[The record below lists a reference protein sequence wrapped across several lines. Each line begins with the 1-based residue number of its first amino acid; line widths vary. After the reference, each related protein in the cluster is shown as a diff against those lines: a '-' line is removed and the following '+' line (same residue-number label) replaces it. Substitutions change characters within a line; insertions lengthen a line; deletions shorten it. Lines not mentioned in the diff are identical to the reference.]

1 MPFKKIEVTRPRGIN
16 TDLSPYEMPNELWS
30 NGNNVDF
37 SGARVNVALGYK
49 RVMSN
54 SPLTIIPKHAVA
66 FRDGSTDYWYYA
78 GDTKIYKTDGTNH
91 DNVTRQDDEA
101 EPADVDY
108 APEFNITYDSDGTTI
123 LSKARQHNGWTS
135 DVFNGALLLNNGYDL
150 PQVYDTTEGR
160 MVDLTDWPSTDKCGV
175 LRPFKNYLVALD
187 ITQDS
192 DRRPTMVRWSD
203 TAPLGGVPESWDST
217 DPASQAGY
225 NILPD
230 TQGQVV
236 EGKALGDTFFI
247 YKNDAV
253 WAMQFIGGNF
263 VFSFRKVFSDA
274 GILAKDCVAE
284 YDNKHFVIGVDD
296 IYVHDGTTKKSVI
309 SNKMHDF
316 FYNDIDTEHVS
327 KVRCV
332 ANNSRKEMII
342 YYPNSS
348 SEDGLANTAITWNW
362 ESDSWSKRDVGNVSH
377 ITTGI
382 VALDGTDT
390 RQWGADTGTDTWEG
404 STGVW
409 DSQTYNP
416 AVESLVYITQG
427 DFAIS
432 SNFNLG
438 NTGILMRLEGQEQ
451 SYESFVEREGID
463 FGDDK
468 GYKYIHAIYPHMV
481 GEGTIKIYVGTE
493 EFQGGGISWSEP
505 QEFVV
510 GQDYKVNF
518 RKSGRYIAVRFEGEG
533 GSLWGL
539 TGYSMEYSFEGR
551 Q

>member
-16 TDLSPYEMPNELWS
+16 SDLSPYEMPNELWS

-37 SGARVNVALGYK
+37 KGARVNVALGYQ
-49 RVMSN
+49 RVMSA
-54 SPLTIIPKHAVA
+54 SPLSAIPKHAVA

-78 GDTKIYKTDGTNH
+78 GDNDIYKTDGINH
-91 DNVTRQDDEA
+91 TEVTRTSL
-101 EPADVDY
+101 DY
-108 APEFNITYDSDGTTI
+108 TPEFNTGTG
-123 LSKARQHNGWTS
+123 ARQHTGWTS
-135 DVFNGALLLNNGYDL
+135 NVFNGALLLNNGYDL
-150 PQVYDTTEGR
+150 PQVYDTNTAK
-160 MVDLTDWPSTDKCGV
+160 MIDLNAWPPTDKCGV

-187 ITQDS
+187 ITEGGT
-192 DRRPTMVRWSD
+192 RRPTMVRWSD
-203 TAPLGGVPESWDST
+203 TAPLGGVPTSWAAVDAS
-217 DPASQAGY
+217 SQAGY

-236 EGKALGDTFFI
+236 DGKALGDTFFI

-284 YDNKHFVIGVDD
+284 YDNKHFVIGVND

-316 FYNDIDTEHVS
+316 FYSDINTEHVS

-342 YYPNSS
+342 YYPNFS
-348 SEDGLANTAITWNW
+348 SEDGIANTAITWNW
-362 ESDSWSKRDVGNVSH
+362 ESDSWSKRDIGNISH

-390 RQWGADTGTDTWEG
+390 RQWSSLSDQSTWEG
-404 STGVW
+404 SSGVW

-416 AVESLVYITQG
+416 AVDSLVYISQG
-427 DFAIS
+427 DLAS
-432 SNFNLG
+432 ASDFNLG
-438 NTGILMRLEGQEQ
+438 NTGVNITVSSG
-451 SYESFVEREGID
+451 SSGVPYESFVEREGID

-468 GYKYIHAIYPHMV
+468 GYKYIHAIYPHMI

-493 EFQGGGISWSEP
+493 ESQGGGITWSQP
-505 QEFVV
+505 QAFVV

-518 RKSGRYIAVRFEGEG
+518 RKSGRYIAVRFEGDG
-533 GSLWGL
+533 GTLWGL

>member
-16 TDLSPYEMPNELWS
+16 ADLSPYEMPNELWS

-37 SGARVNVALGYK
+37 NGARVNVALGYQ
-49 RVMSN
+49 RVLSTQQL
-54 SPLTIIPKHAVA
+54 SIIPKHAIA
-66 FRDGSTDYWYYA
+66 FKDGSTDYWYYA
-78 GDTKIYKTDGTNH
+78 GDTKIYRTDGTNH
-91 DNVTRQDDEA
+91 DNVTRQTNTV
-101 EPADVDY
+101 DVDY
-108 APEFNITYDSDGTTI
+108 TPEFHSVTG
-123 LSKARQHNGWTS
+123 ARQHTGWTS
-135 DVFNGALLLNNGYDL
+135 NVFNGALLLNNGYDA
-150 PQVYDTTEGR
+150 PQVYDTTGSKLE
-160 MVDLTDWPSTDKCGV
+160 DLTAWPSADRCGV
-175 LRPFKNYLVALD
+175 LRPFKNYLIALD
-187 ITQDS
+187 INDGGT
-192 DRRPTMVRWSD
+192 RRPTMVRWSD
-203 TAPLGGVPESWDST
+203 TAPLGGVPASWDST

-236 EGKALGDTFFI
+236 EGMALGDTFFI

-263 VFSFRKVFSDA
+263 VFSFRKVFSDV

-284 YDNKHFVIGVDD
+284 YDNKHFVVGVDD
-296 IYVHDGTTKKSVI
+296 VYVHDGTTKKSVI

-316 FYNDIDTEHVS
+316 FYNDINTEHVS

-332 ANNSRKEMII
+332 VNNSRKEMII
-342 YYPNSS
+342 YYPNSN
-348 SEDGLANTAITWNW
+348 SEDGIANTALTWNW
-362 ESDSWSKRDVGNVSH
+362 ESDSWSKRDIGEVSH
-377 ITTGI
+377 ITTGL

-390 RQWGADTGTDTWEG
+390 RQWSSSGDTATWEG

-416 AVESLVYITQG
+416 AVDSLVYITQG
-427 DFAIS
+427 NTAAS
-432 SNFNLG
+432 SYFNLG
-438 NTGILMRLEGQEQ
+438 NTGVNMLLDDATHS
-451 SYESFVEREGID
+451 SYQSFVEREGID

-468 GYKYIHAIYPHMV
+468 GYKYVHAIYPHMV
-481 GEGTIKIYVGTE
+481 GEGTIKIYVGSE
-493 EFQGGGISWSEP
+493 EFQGGGISWSQP

-518 RKSGRYIAVRFEGEG
+518 RKSGRYIAVRFESEG
-533 GSLWGL
+533 GTLWGL
-539 TGYSMEYSFEGR
+539 TGYSLEYSFEGR

>member
-16 TDLSPYEMPNELWS
+16 SDLSPYEMPNELWS
-30 NGNNVDF
+30 NGNNIDF
-37 SGARVNVALGYK
+37 KGARVNVALGYK
-49 RVMSN
+49 RVLS
-54 SPLTIIPKHAVA
+54 SSELSIIPKHAVA

-91 DNVTRQDDEA
+91 NNVTRQ
-101 EPADVDY
+101 PNSVDVDY
-108 APEFNITYDSDGTTI
+108 TPEFNITYDSGGTTV

-150 PQVYDTTEGR
+150 PQVYDDVAGK
-160 MVDLTDWPSTDKCGV
+160 MIDLTAWPSTDKCGV

-187 ITQDS
+187 ITQS
-192 DRRPTMVRWSD
+192 SNRRPTMVRWSD
-203 TAPLGGVPESWDST
+203 TAPLGDVPQSWSAVDAS
-217 DPASQAGY
+217 SQAGY

-236 EGKALGDTFFI
+236 DGKALGDTFFI

-263 VFSFRKVFSDA
+263 VFSFRKVFNDA

-284 YDNKHFVIGVDD
+284 YDNKHFVVGVDD
-296 IYVHDGTTKKSVI
+296 VYVHDGTTKKSVI

-348 SEDGLANTAITWNW
+348 SEDGVANTAITWNW
-362 ESDSWSKRDVGNVSH
+362 ESDSWSKRDIGNVSH

-390 RQWGADTGTDTWEG
+390 RQWGADTDTTTWEG

-427 DFAIS
+427 GLASS

-438 NTGILMRLEGQEQ
+438 NTGVNIVTTGSSPV

-493 EFQGGGISWSEP
+493 EFQGGGISWSQP

-533 GSLWGL
+533 GTMWGL
-539 TGYSMEYSFEGR
+539 TGYSMEYSLEGR

>member
-30 NGNNVDF
+30 SGNNVDF
-37 SGARVNVALGYK
+37 KGARVNVALGYQ
-49 RVMSN
+49 RVLAS
-54 SPLTIIPKHAVA
+54 SDLSVIPKHAVA
-66 FRDGSTDYWYYA
+66 FKDGSTDYWYYA

-91 DNVTRQDDEA
+91 TNVTRNDGAVSPIDE
-101 EPADVDY
+101 DY
-108 APEFNITYDSDGTTI
+108 APEFNAGTGV
-123 LSKARQHNGWTS
+123 RQHTGWTS

-150 PQVYDTTEGR
+150 PQVYSTSTST
-160 MVDLTDWPSTDKCGV
+160 MIDLTAWPSTDTCGV

-187 ITQDS
+187 ITEGS
-192 DRRPTMVRWSD
+192 NRRPTMVKWSD
-203 TAPLGGVPESWDST
+203 TAPLGDVPQSWTAVDAS
-217 DPASQAGY
+217 SQAGY

-230 TQGQVV
+230 TQGQVL
-236 EGKALGDTFFI
+236 EGKALSDTFFI

-316 FYNDIDTEHVS
+316 FYNDINTEHVS

-332 ANNSRKEMII
+332 ANNARKEMII
-342 YYPNSS
+342 YYPNSN
-348 SEDGLANTAITWNW
+348 SEDGVANTAIAWNW
-362 ESDSWSKRDVGNVSH
+362 EADSWSKRDIGNISH

-390 RQWGADTGTDTWEG
+390 RQWGADTGTATWEG

-416 AVESLVYITQG
+416 AVDSLVYISQG
-427 DFAIS
+427 DDAAS
-432 SNFNLG
+432 SYFNLG
-438 NTGILMRLEGQEQ
+438 NTGVNMLLDDQAHSAYR
-451 SYESFVEREGID
+451 SFVEREGID

-468 GYKYIHAIYPHMV
+468 GYKYIHAIYPHMI
-481 GEGTIKIYVGTE
+481 GEGTVNIYVGTE
-493 EFQGGGISWSEP
+493 EFQGGGISWSAP

-533 GSLWGL
+533 GTLWGL

>member
-16 TDLSPYEMPNELWS
+16 SDLSPYEMPNELWS
-30 NGNNVDF
+30 NGNNIDF
-37 SGARVNVALGYK
+37 KGARVNVALGYK
-49 RVMSN
+49 RVLS
-54 SPLTIIPKHAVA
+54 SSELSIIPKHAVA

-91 DNVTRQDDEA
+91 NNVTRQ
-101 EPADVDY
+101 PNSVDVDY
-108 APEFNITYDSDGTTI
+108 APEFNITYDSDGTTV

-150 PQVYDTTEGR
+150 PQVYDDVAGK
-160 MVDLTDWPSTDKCGV
+160 MIDLTAWPSTDKCGV

-187 ITQDS
+187 ITES
-192 DRRPTMVRWSD
+192 SNRRPTMVRWSD
-203 TAPLGGVPESWDST
+203 TAPLGDVPQSWSAVDAS
-217 DPASQAGY
+217 SQAGY

-236 EGKALGDTFFI
+236 DGKALGDTFFI

-263 VFSFRKVFSDA
+263 VFSFRKVFNDA

-284 YDNKHFVIGVDD
+284 YDNKHFVVGVDD
-296 IYVHDGTTKKSVI
+296 VYVHDGTTKKSVI

-348 SEDGLANTAITWNW
+348 SEDGVANTAITWNW
-362 ESDSWSKRDVGNVSH
+362 ESDSWSKRDIGNVSH

-390 RQWGADTGTDTWEG
+390 RQWGADTDTTTWEG

-427 DFAIS
+427 GLASS

-438 NTGILMRLEGQEQ
+438 NTGVNIVTTGASPV

-468 GYKYIHAIYPHMV
+468 GYKYVHAIYPHMV

-518 RKSGRYIAVRFEGEG
+518 RKSGRYIAVRFESEG
-533 GSLWGL
+533 GTLWGL

>member
-16 TDLSPYEMPNELWS
+16 SDLSPYEMPNELWS
-30 NGNNVDF
+30 SGNNVDF
-37 SGARVNVALGYK
+37 NGARVNVALGYQT
-49 RVMSN
+49 VMSS
-54 SPLTIIPKHAVA
+54 SPLNTIPKHAVA
-66 FRDGSTDYWYYA
+66 FREGSTDYWYYA

-91 DNVTRQDDEA
+91 TNVTRQTNSV
-101 EPADVDY
+101 DVDY
-108 APEFNITYDSDGTTI
+108 TPEFNTVTE
-123 LSKARQHNGWTS
+123 ARQHNGWTS
-135 DVFNGALLLNNGYDL
+135 NIFNGALLLNNGYDL
-150 PQVYDTTEGR
+150 PQVYDDTTSK
-160 MVDLTDWPSTDKCGV
+160 MINLTAWPSTDKCGV
-175 LRPFKNYLVALD
+175 LRPFKNYLIALD
-187 ITQDS
+187 ITEGS
-192 DRRPTMVRWSD
+192 NKRPTMVRWSD
-203 TAPLGGVPESWDST
+203 TAPLGGVPASWDST

-236 EGKALGDTFFI
+236 DGKALGDTFFI

-296 IYVHDGTTKKSVI
+296 VYVHDGTTKKSVI

-316 FYNDIDTEHVS
+316 FYNDINTEHVS

-348 SEDGLANTAITWNW
+348 SEDGIANTAITWNW
-362 ESDSWSKRDVGNVSH
+362 ESDSWSKRDIGNISH

-382 VALDGTDT
+382 VALDGADT
-390 RQWGADTGTDTWEG
+390 RQWSSFSDQSTWEG
-404 STGVW
+404 NTGVW

-416 AVESLVYITQG
+416 AVASLVYMTQG
-427 DFAIS
+427 DNALS

-438 NTGILMRLEGQEQ
+438 NTGVEIKPVSG
-451 SYESFVEREGID
+451 SGGFPYESFVEREGID

-468 GYKYIHAIYPHMV
+468 GYKYVHAIYPHMV

-518 RKSGRYIAVRFEGEG
+518 RKSGRYIAVRFESEG

>member
-16 TDLSPYEMPNELWS
+16 SDLSPYEMPNELWS

-37 SGARVNVALGYK
+37 KGARVNVALGYQ
-49 RVMSN
+49 RVLTTSSMSV
-54 SPLTIIPKHAVA
+54 IPKHAVA
-66 FRDGSTDYWYYA
+66 FKDGSTDYWYYA

-91 DNVTRQDDEA
+91 INVTRQTNSVDE
-101 EPADVDY
+101 DY
-108 APEFNITYDSDGTTI
+108 TPEFDITYAADGETVV
-123 LSKARQHNGWTS
+123 SKVRQHSGWTS
-135 DVFNGALLLNNGYDL
+135 NVFNGALLLNNGYDL
-150 PQVYDTTEGR
+150 PQVYSTNTSK
-160 MVDLTDWPSTDKCGV
+160 MVDLTAWPSTDKCGV

-187 ITQDS
+187 ITEGS
-192 DRRPTMVRWSD
+192 NRRPTMVKWSD
-203 TAPLGGVPESWDST
+203 TAPLGEVPASWTAVDAS
-217 DPASQAGY
+217 SQAGY

-230 TQGQVV
+230 TQGQVL

-263 VFSFRKVFSDA
+263 VFSFRKVFSDV

-284 YDNKHFVIGVDD
+284 YDNKHFVVGVDD
-296 IYVHDGTTKKSVI
+296 VYVHDGTTKKSVI
-309 SNKMHDF
+309 SNKMQEF
-316 FYNDIDTEHVS
+316 FYNDINTDHVS

-332 ANNSRKEMII
+332 ANNARKEMII
-342 YYPNSS
+342 YYPNFS
-348 SEDGLANTAITWNW
+348 SENGIANTAITWNW
-362 ESDSWSKRDVGNVSH
+362 ESDSWSKRDIGNISH
-377 ITTGI
+377 ITTGL
-382 VALDGTDT
+382 VSEDTDG
-390 RQWGADTGTDTWEG
+390 RSWGADTGTDTWEG

-409 DSQTYNP
+409 DTQTYNP
-416 AVESLVYITQG
+416 AVNSLVYISQG
-427 DFAIS
+427 LTPQLS
-432 SNFNLG
+432 SINLG
-438 NTGILMRLEGQEQ
+438 NSGLEIRFPTTRDT
-451 SYESFVEREGID
+451 YESFVEREGID

-468 GYKYIHAIYPHMV
+468 GYKYVHAIYPHMV

-493 EFQGGGISWSEP
+493 EFQGGGISWSQP

-518 RKSGRYIAVRFEGEG
+518 RKSGRYIAVRFEGDG

-539 TGYSMEYSFEGR
+539 TGYSMEYSLEGR

>member
-30 NGNNVDF
+30 SGNNVDF
-37 SGARVNVALGYK
+37 KGARVNVALGYQ
-49 RVMSN
+49 RMMSTAQL
-54 SPLTIIPKHAVA
+54 SVIPKHAVA
-66 FRDGSTDYWYYA
+66 FKDGSTDYWYYA
-78 GDTKIYKTDGTNH
+78 GDTKIYRTEVSTH
-91 DNVTRQDDEA
+91 INVTRQTDSVDE
-101 EPADVDY
+101 DY
-108 APEFNITYDSDGTTI
+108 TPEFDITYDPDDSNI
-123 LSKARQHNGWTS
+123 VLSSVRQHSGWTS

-150 PQVYDTTEGR
+150 PQVYSTSTSK
-160 MVDLTDWPSTDKCGV
+160 MVNLTAWPSTDKCGV

-187 ITQDS
+187 ITDS
-192 DRRPTMVRWSD
+192 GGRRPTMVKWSD
-203 TAPLGGVPESWDST
+203 TAPLGDVPQSWSAVDAS
-217 DPASQAGY
+217 SQAGY

-230 TQGQVV
+230 TQGQVL

-263 VFSFRKVFSDA
+263 VFSFRKVFNDA

-284 YDNKHFVIGVDD
+284 YDNKHFVVGVDD
-296 IYVHDGTTKKSVI
+296 VYVHDGTTKKSVI
-309 SNKMHDF
+309 SNKMQEF
-316 FYNDIDTEHVS
+316 FYNDIDTDHVS

-332 ANNSRKEMII
+332 ANNARKEMII
-342 YYPNSS
+342 YYPNFSN
-348 SEDGLANTAITWNW
+348 EDGIANTAITWNW
-362 ESDSWSKRDVGNVSH
+362 ESDSWSKRDIGNISH

-382 VALDGTDT
+382 VSLEGTDT
-390 RQWGADTGTDTWEG
+390 RSWGADTDSPTWAG

-416 AVESLVYITQG
+416 AVDSLVYITQG
-427 DFAIS
+427 GLANS

-438 NTGILMRLEGQEQ
+438 NTGLIMKLGGTET

-468 GYKYIHAIYPHMV
+468 GYKYVHAIYPHMI
-481 GEGTIKIYVGTE
+481 GEGTVKIYVGTE
-493 EFQGGGISWSEP
+493 EFQGGGISWSQP

-518 RKSGRYIAVRFEGEG
+518 RKSGRYIAVRFESDG
-533 GSLWGL
+533 GTLWGL
-539 TGYSMEYSFEGR
+539 TGYSMEYSLEGR

>member
-16 TDLSPYEMPNELWS
+16 SDLSPYEMPNELWS

-37 SGARVNVALGYK
+37 KGARVNVALGYQ
-49 RVMSN
+49 RVLTTNPMSA
-54 SPLTIIPKHAVA
+54 IPKHAVA
-66 FRDGSTDYWYYA
+66 FKDGSTDYWYYA

-91 DNVTRQDDEA
+91 TNVTRQTNSV
-101 EPADVDY
+101 DVDY
-108 APEFNITYDSDGTTI
+108 TPEFDITYDLDGTTV
-123 LSKARQHNGWTS
+123 LSSVRQHNGWTS
-135 DVFNGALLLNNGYDL
+135 NVFNGALLLNNGYDL
-150 PQVYDTTEGR
+150 PQVYSTNTST
-160 MVDLTDWPSTDKCGV
+160 MVDLTAWPSTDRCGV

-187 ITQDS
+187 ITEGS
-192 DRRPTMVRWSD
+192 NRRPTMVKWSD
-203 TAPLGGVPESWDST
+203 TAPLGEVPASWTAVDAS
-217 DPASQAGY
+217 SQAGY

-230 TQGQVV
+230 TQGQVL

-263 VFSFRKVFSDA
+263 VFSFRKVFSDV

-284 YDNKHFVIGVDD
+284 YDNKHFVVGVDD
-296 IYVHDGTTKKSVI
+296 VYVHDGTTKKSVI
-309 SNKMHDF
+309 SNKMQEF
-316 FYNDIDTEHVS
+316 FYNDINTEHVS

-332 ANNSRKEMII
+332 ANNARKEMII
-342 YYPNSS
+342 YYPNFS
-348 SEDGLANTAITWNW
+348 SENGIANTAITWNW
-362 ESDSWSKRDVGNVSH
+362 ESDSWSKRDIGDISH
-377 ITTGI
+377 ITTGL
-382 VALDGTDT
+382 VSEDTDG
-390 RQWGADTGTDTWEG
+390 RNWGADTGTDTWEG

-409 DSQTYNP
+409 DTQTYNP
-416 AVESLVYITQG
+416 AVNSLVYITQG
-427 DFAIS
+427 LTPQLS
-432 SNFNLG
+432 SINLG
-438 NTGILMRLEGQEQ
+438 NSGLAIRFFETRDT
-451 SYESFVEREGID
+451 YESFVEREGID

-493 EFQGGGISWSEP
+493 EFQGGGISWSQP

-518 RKSGRYIAVRFEGEG
+518 RKSGRYIAVRFEGDG
-533 GSLWGL
+533 GALWGL
-539 TGYSMEYSFEGR
+539 TGYSMEYSLEGR

>member
-37 SGARVNVALGYK
+37 NGARVNVALGYR
-49 RVMSN
+49 RVMAS
-54 SPLTIIPKHAVA
+54 SPLSTIPKHAVA
-66 FRDGSTDYWYYA
+66 FKDGSTDYWYYA
-78 GDTKIYKTDGTNH
+78 GDTKIYRTDGTNH
-91 DNVTRQDDEA
+91 NNVTRQDDEA

-108 APEFNITYDSDGTTI
+108 TPEFDTNTG
-123 LSKARQHNGWTS
+123 ARQHNGWTS
-135 DVFNGALLLNNGYDL
+135 NVFNGALLLNNGYDL
-150 PQVYDTTEGR
+150 PQVYDTTGSKME
-160 MVDLTDWPSTDKCGV
+160 DLTAWPSTDRCGV
-175 LRPFKNYLVALD
+175 LRPFKNYLIALD
-187 ITQDS
+187 INDNGN
-192 DRRPTMVRWSD
+192 RRPTMVRWSD
-203 TAPLGGVPESWDST
+203 TAPLGGVPASWDST

-236 EGKALGDTFFI
+236 EGMALGDTFFI

-263 VFSFRKVFSDA
+263 VFSFRKVFSDV

-296 IYVHDGTTKKSVI
+296 VYVHDGTTKKSVI

-316 FYNDIDTEHVS
+316 FYNDINTEHVS

-332 ANNSRKEMII
+332 ADNSRKEMII

-348 SEDGLANTAITWNW
+348 SEDGVANTAITWNW
-362 ESDSWSKRDVGNVSH
+362 ESDSWSKRDIGEVSH
-377 ITTGI
+377 ITTGL

-390 RQWGADTGTDTWEG
+390 RQWSSFQNADTWEG

-409 DSQTYNP
+409 DTQTYNP
-416 AVESLVYITQG
+416 AVDSLMYVVQG
-427 DFAIS
+427 QFAINS
-432 SNFNLG
+432 YFALG
-438 NTGILMRLEGQEQ
+438 NTGVKIEDNGAKV
-451 SYESFVEREGID
+451 YESFVEREGID

-468 GYKYIHAIYPHMV
+468 GYKYVHAIYPHMI
-481 GEGTIKIYVGTE
+481 GEGTIKIYVGAE

-510 GQDYKVNF
+510 GRDYKVNF
-518 RKSGRYIAVRFEGEG
+518 RKSGRYIAVRFESEG
-533 GSLWGL
+533 GTLWGL

>member
-30 NGNNVDF
+30 NGNNIDF
-37 SGARVNVALGYK
+37 SGARANVALGYQS
-49 RVMSN
+49 VMSS
-54 SPLTIIPKHAVA
+54 SPLSIIPKHAVA

-78 GDTKIYKTDGTNH
+78 GDNDIYRTDGTNH
-91 DNVTRQDDEA
+91 TEVTRTSS
-101 EPADVDY
+101 DY
-108 APEFNITYDSDGTTI
+108 TPEFHSVTG
-123 LSKARQHNGWTS
+123 ARQHNGWTS
-135 DVFNGALLLNNGYDL
+135 NVFNGALLLNNGYDL
-150 PQVYDTTEGR
+150 PQVYDTTTSK
-160 MVDLTDWPSTDKCGV
+160 MIDLTAWPSTDTCGV

-192 DRRPTMVRWSD
+192 NRRPTMVKWSD
-203 TAPLGGVPESWDST
+203 TAPLGGVPASWDST

-263 VFSFRKVFSDA
+263 VFSFRKVFSDT

-296 IYVHDGTTKKSVI
+296 VYVHDGTTKKSVI

-316 FYNDIDTEHVS
+316 FYNDINTEHVS

-342 YYPNSS
+342 YYPNFS
-348 SEDGLANTAITWNW
+348 SEDGVANTAITWNW
-362 ESDSWSKRDVGNVSH
+362 ESDSWSKRDIGSISQ

-390 RQWGADTGTDTWEG
+390 RQWSSSADIGTWES

-416 AVESLVYITQG
+416 SVESLIYVRHG
-427 DFAIS
+427 S
-432 SNFNLG
+432 SAAGSSFSLG
-438 NTGILMRLEGQEQ
+438 NTGVKMNLTTLGPAN
-451 SYESFVEREGID
+451 YVSFVEREGID

-481 GEGTIKIYVGTE
+481 GEGTIKIYVGAE

-510 GQDYKVNF
+510 GRDYKVNF
-518 RKSGRYIAVRFEGEG
+518 RKSGRYIAVRFESEG
-533 GSLWGL
+533 GTLWGL

>member
-16 TDLSPYEMPNELWS
+16 SDLSPYEMPNELWS
-30 NGNNVDF
+30 NGNNIDF
-37 SGARVNVALGYK
+37 KGARVNVALGYQ
-49 RVMSN
+49 RVMSS
-54 SPLTIIPKHAVA
+54 SPLSIIPKHAVA
-66 FRDGSTDYWYYA
+66 FREGSTDYWYYA
-78 GDTKIYKTDGTNH
+78 GDADIYKTDGTNH
-91 DNVTRQDDEA
+91 TEVTRA
-101 EPADVDY
+101 SSDY
-108 APEFNITYDSDGTTI
+108 TPEFNTATE
-123 LSKARQHNGWTS
+123 ARQHTGWTS
-135 DVFNGALLLNNGYDL
+135 DVFNGALLLNNGYDM
-150 PQVYDTTEGR
+150 PQVYDTNTGK
-160 MVDLTDWPSTDKCGV
+160 MIDLTDWPSGDECGV

-187 ITQDS
+187 ITEGGT
-192 DRRPTMVRWSD
+192 RRPTMVRWSD
-203 TAPLGGVPESWDST
+203 TAPLGGVPTSWTAVDAS
-217 DPASQAGY
+217 SQAGY

-309 SNKMHDF
+309 SNKMHAF
-316 FYNDIDTEHVS
+316 FYNDINTEHVS

-348 SEDGLANTAITWNW
+348 SENGVANTAITWNW
-362 ESDSWSKRDVGNVSH
+362 ESDSWSKRDIGNISH
-377 ITTGI
+377 ITTGL
-382 VALDGTDT
+382 VSLDGTDT
-390 RQWGADTGTDTWEG
+390 RQWSSSGDTATWEG
-404 STGVW
+404 NTGVW

-427 DFAIS
+427 NNASS

-438 NTGILMRLEGQEQ
+438 NTGVNIVTTGSSAV

-468 GYKYIHAIYPHMV
+468 GYKYVHAIYPHMV

-518 RKSGRYIAVRFEGEG
+518 RKSGRYIAVRFESEG
-533 GSLWGL
+533 GTLWGL

>member
-16 TDLSPYEMPNELWS
+16 SDLSPYEMPNELWS

-37 SGARVNVALGYK
+37 KGARVNVALGYQ
-49 RVMSN
+49 RVMSS
-54 SPLTIIPKHAVA
+54 SPLGTIPKHAVA
-66 FRDGSTDYWYYA
+66 FREGSTDYWYYA

-91 DNVTRQDDEA
+91 TNVTRQTDD
-101 EPADVDY
+101 ADVDY
-108 APEFNITYDSDGTTI
+108 TPEFNTGTG
-123 LSKARQHNGWTS
+123 ARQHNGWTS
-135 DVFNGALLLNNGYDL
+135 NVFNGALLLNNGYDL
-150 PQVYDTTEGR
+150 PQVYDDSTGK
-160 MVDLTDWPSTDKCGV
+160 MINLTAWPSTDKCGV
-175 LRPFKNYLVALD
+175 IRPFKNYLIALD
-187 ITQDS
+187 INEDGT
-192 DRRPTMVRWSD
+192 RRPTMVRWSD
-203 TAPLGGVPESWDST
+203 TAPLGDVPQSWVST

-236 EGKALGDTFFI
+236 DGKALGDTFFI

-316 FYNDIDTEHVS
+316 FYNDINTEHVS

-342 YYPNSS
+342 YYSNSS
-348 SEDGLANTAITWNW
+348 SQDGIANTAITWNW
-362 ESDSWSKRDVGNVSH
+362 ESDSWSKRDIGNISH
-377 ITTGI
+377 ITTGL

-390 RQWGADTGTDTWEG
+390 RQWSSSGSAVTWEG
-404 STGVW
+404 NTGVW

-416 AVESLVYITQG
+416 AVESLVYVTQG
-427 DFAIS
+427 ANAIS

-438 NTGILMRLEGQEQ
+438 NTGVEIKPVSGGGGYP
-451 SYESFVEREGID
+451 YESFVEREGID

-468 GYKYIHAIYPHMV
+468 GYKYVHAIYPHMI

-505 QEFVV
+505 QEFIV

-518 RKSGRYIAVRFEGEG
+518 RKSGRYIAVRFESEG

>member
-16 TDLSPYEMPNELWS
+16 SDLSPYEMPNELWS
-30 NGNNVDF
+30 NGNNIDF
-37 SGARVNVALGYK
+37 NGARVNVALGYQ

-54 SPLTIIPKHAVA
+54 SPLSAIPKHAID
-66 FRDGSTDYWYYA
+66 FRDGSTNYWYYA
-78 GDTKIYKTDGTNH
+78 GDTKIYRTDGTNH
-91 DNVTRQDDEA
+91 TNVTRQTNSV
-101 EPADVDY
+101 DVDY
-108 APEFNITYDSDGTTI
+108 TPEFNTITD
-123 LSKARQHNGWTS
+123 ARQHTGWTS
-135 DVFNGALLLNNGYDL
+135 NVFNGALLLNNGYDL
-150 PQVYDTTEGR
+150 PQVYDTTTSK
-160 MVDLTDWPSTDKCGV
+160 MIDLSHWPSTDKCGV

-187 ITQDS
+187 ITEGS
-192 DRRPTMVRWSD
+192 NRRPTMVRWSD
-203 TAPLGGVPESWDST
+203 TAPLGGVPTSWTAVDAS
-217 DPASQAGY
+217 SQAGY

-236 EGKALGDTFFI
+236 DGKALGDTFFI

-274 GILAKDCVAE
+274 GILAKDCVVE

-316 FYNDIDTEHVS
+316 FYNDINTAHVS

-348 SEDGLANTAITWNW
+348 SENGVANTAITWNW
-362 ESDSWSKRDVGNVSH
+362 ESDSWSKRDLGGVAPDGISH
-377 ITTGI
+377 ITTGLI
-382 VALDGTDT
+382 ALDGTDT
-390 RQWGADTGTDTWEG
+390 RQWSSLDNNGTWES

-416 AVESLVYITQG
+416 AVDSLMYVVQG
-427 DFAIS
+427 HTALNSYFG
-432 SNFNLG
+432 LG
-438 NTGILMRLEGQEQ
+438 NIGVKIEGNGAKV
-451 SYESFVEREGID
+451 YESFVEREGID

-468 GYKYIHAIYPHMV
+468 GYKYIHAIYPHMI
-481 GEGTIKIYVGTE
+481 GEGTVKIYVGTE

-505 QEFVV
+505 QEFVI

-518 RKSGRYIAVRFEGEG
+518 RKSGRYVAVRFESEG
-533 GSLWGL
+533 GTFWGL

>member
-37 SGARVNVALGYK
+37 NGARVNVALGYK
-49 RVMSN
+49 MVMAS
-54 SPLTIIPKHAVA
+54 SPLSAIPKHAVA
-66 FRDGSTDYWYYA
+66 FKDGSTDYWYYA

-91 DNVTRQDDEA
+91 DNVTRQTNA
-101 EPADVDY
+101 VDVDY
-108 APEFNITYDSDGTTI
+108 TPEFNTVTG
-123 LSKARQHNGWTS
+123 ARQHTGWTS
-135 DVFNGALLLNNGYDL
+135 NVFNGALLFNNGYDL
-150 PQVYDTTEGR
+150 PQVYDTTGSKME
-160 MVDLTDWPSTDKCGV
+160 DLTAWPPSDRCGV
-175 LRPFKNYLVALD
+175 LRPFKNYLIALD
-187 ITQDS
+187 INDNGN
-192 DRRPTMVRWSD
+192 RRPTMVRWSD
-203 TAPLGGVPESWDST
+203 TAPLGGVPASWDST

-236 EGKALGDTFFI
+236 EGMALGDTFFI

-296 IYVHDGTTKKSVI
+296 VYVHDGTTKKSVI

-316 FYNDIDTEHVS
+316 FYNDINTEHVS

-332 ANNSRKEMII
+332 ANNSRKEIII
-342 YYPNSS
+342 YYPNFS
-348 SEDGLANTAITWNW
+348 SEDGVANTAIIWNW
-362 ESDSWSKRDVGNVSH
+362 ESDSWSKRDIGEISH
-377 ITTGI
+377 ITTGLI
-382 VALDGTDT
+382 ALDGTDT
-390 RQWGADTGTDTWEG
+390 RQWSSFGNDDTWEG

-416 AVESLVYITQG
+416 AVDSLVYVVQG
-427 DFAIS
+427 PNAINS
-432 SNFNLG
+432 YFGLG
-438 NTGILMRLEGQEQ
+438 NTGVKIEDNGAKV
-451 SYESFVEREGID
+451 YESFVEREGID

-468 GYKYIHAIYPHMV
+468 GYKYVHAIYPHMV

-493 EFQGGGISWSEP
+493 EFQGGGISWSQP